1 MTYNNFARALRR
13 FRRRLGGN
21 ATVEFAI
28 IAPLMF
34 LILFMSVEI
43 GIYHIYAT
51 MLDRAMDITVRD
63 IRLGTG
69 SDWEHDTIRDL
80 ICERSGFIDDC
91 SNSLKLEMIQVDPFN
106 WTEISSTVDC
116 IDSSEDVDAVV
127 FFENGD
133 SNELMFLRACMTYD
147 PVIPTWG
154 LGDALADEN
163 GLIKISASSAFVQ
176 EPE

>member
-1 MTYNNFARALRR
+1 MTQHILVQALKQ
-13 FRRRLGGN
+13 FRRKQDGN

-28 IAPLMF
+28 IVPLMF
-34 LILFMSVEI
+34 LILFMAVEI

-69 SDWEHDTIRDL
+69 TNWEHNTIRDL

-91 SNSLKLEMIQVDPFN
+91 ANSLKLEMRQVDPFA
-106 WTEISSTVDC
+106 WTEIPAAVDC
-116 IDSSEDVDAVV
+116 INSTANVDPVV
-127 FFENGD
+127 TFVNGD

-147 PVIPTWG
+147 PLIPTWG
-154 LGDALADEN
+154 LGAALTDEN
-163 GLIKISASSAFVQ
+163 GLIKISAASAFVQ
-176 EPE
+176 EPQ